1 MKLCRFSLS
10 EGLSG
15 RLGLVLGDLV
25 HDVTL
30 ALGDD
35 LVAAWPLPRGDM
47 LIGALPRLRA
57 KIEGM
62 AAHSQTHP
70 LEKVLLQSPI
80 ANPGKIV
87 GAPVNYREHAHEAAE
102 DQEIAH
108 GRRIEGPEKWG
119 LFLKA
124 PSALSGPESNLAL
137 RFPHRRTDHEVELV
151 AVIGKRCSCIQVHEV
166 PEYVAGYVLGL
177 DVTLRGPEFPSFRKS
192 IDGYAVLGP
201 WLTTAD
207 EIADV
212 GDIDL
217 SLSVNGVL
225 RQSGLACEMIMSP
238 AELIAFASSF
248 YTLEPGDLIYTGTPA
263 GVGPIFP
270 GDILKVSS
278 NILGGYEV
286 KAIAYGSVGLAPG
299 IQP

>member
-1 MKLCRFSLS
+1 MKLCRFSLI

-15 RLGLVLGDLV
+15 RLGLVSGDLV
-25 HDVTL
+25 HDVTF
-30 ALGDD
+30 ALGGD

-62 AAHSQTHP
+62 AAHSQTYP
-70 LEKVLLQSPI
+70 LEQVLLHSPV

-87 GAPVNYREHAHEAAE
+87 GAPVNYREHAHESVE

-124 PSALSGPESNLAL
+124 PSALSGSENNLAL

-151 AVIGKRCSCIQVHEV
+151 AVIGKRCSCIQAQEA
-166 PEYVAGYVLGL
+166 PDYVAGYALGL

-207 EIADV
+207 EISDV

-225 RQSGLACEMIMSP
+225 RQSGLAREMIMSP
-238 AELIAFASSF
+238 SELIAFASSF
-248 YTLEPGDLIYTGTPA
+248 YTLEPGDLVYTGTPA

-278 NILGGYEV
+278 NMLGGYEV
-286 KAIAYGSVGLAPG
+286 KAIAHGSAGWVPG
-299 IQP
+299 V